1 MFRFSRTYQYTA
13 EFEARQSGFDFAVVA
28 RAVLEIAVEAKA
40 KLKAMAKSFIK
51 ALRPAPLLE
60 KPVQFGFDWNGIG
73 ASSKNFCH
81 QGV

>member
-1 MFRFSRTYQYTA
+1 MFRFSRAYQYTA

-28 RAVLEIAVEAKA
+28 RAVLEIAVDAKA

-51 ALRPAPLLE
+51 ALRPALRVS
-60 KPVQFGFDWNGIG
+60 KPVQLVLEWSAIEAN
-73 ASSKNFCH
+73 SNMFCH